1 MVTYDLESRPER
13 VPLVG
18 FVSSLDP
25 SFSEDGF
32 GDDPLLSIKDRF

>member
-25 SFSEDGF
+25 SLSDDGF
-32 GDDPLLSIKDRF
+32 GDDPLLSIKDHF